1 MTTATSYSK
10 EKQSLFK
17 TMYIRELKRNW
28 VIGLLLFIGFVL
40 CEVIPEYQLCS
51 AISHAKRYNMEL
63 SSEFRFYSTNIGDR
77 GGYYV
82 TILMAVVLLMTT
94 WFFRYLHKRRATDFY
109 HSLPVTRREFYLSKM
124 AAGLTLSIV
133 PVVVA
138 GILLTLAYLIYGTWV
153 VSLGTRVIQIL
164 MRCVFLFA
172 GWSIAGAVAVS
183 VSTFIEMIG
192 YTGALLSAGC
202 MIPLTFVSYS
212 SFILYGYSS
221 GNSADVLLAFS
232 PLPILM
238 DACLKRTVST
248 SGIIITILWLLIGI
262 ALLYWGLKLYQKRE
276 SEFAGQWGRNIALG
290 KFAKIYG
297 GILIGFLFV
306 LMGGIEGEYTDF
318 ASKMFLLLR
327 AIAGMFVGYFIIE
340 IITAKGVRT
349 LKRAFPV
356 PAIASIGLT
365 LCLGILMSGGFGYE
379 NRVPK
384 VEQVE
389 SVELSLRDAIDSTR
403 IYKEDLSSLQ
413 KFDRIMYSNAVTLTN
428 PEAIEKV
435 INLHKFNVENRMTV
449 QNGIRS
455 SMSIYYKT
463 KSGVINRSYTFFPQ
477 EVADQIKALAT
488 DPEVLEKSH
497 GIYVTEPVHIEHIDV
512 TDVLGRKTESY
523 NLTDDKKQQLIE
535 AVRDDLQEVTPEQI
549 ADFKTNKNT
558 GGLTFVLK
566 DINESVKAGIEPMQL
581 AETFMIALRPS
592 YTRTMAL
599 LEEWNMLPEE
609 VSPELFTEMDICVIS
624 PDTHRSNFWK
634 AASASTFTGL
644 KNSYCYSIDDPELI
658 KKVYENASVSRDI
671 GEAANVVAFVFPSAK
686 VANAYEYTP
695 LYINNKTL
703 LEIMDGRPEKM
714 SYLLRG
720 DEYVAYQKQAVI
732 KNKKT
737 SQNHIIYLG
746 NSSSTSSAETSRN
759 KDTVREFMEQPNT
772 ISVGT
777 FFEQNM
783 PQFLE
788 GKSEAELKA
797 MYHTP
802 LEMLDGSPWLY
813 NSSLRGLIIMQDL

>member
-10 EKQSLFK
+10 ENQSLFK

-28 VIGLLLFIGFVL
+28 GIGLILFIGFVL
-40 CEVIPEYQLCS
+40 CEVIPEFQLCS
-51 AISHAKRYNMEL
+51 AISYAKQYNMEL
-63 SSEFRFYSTNIGDR
+63 PWEFRFYSSNIGDR

-82 TILMAVVLLMTT
+82 IILMAVVLLMTT

-133 PVVVA
+133 PVVAA
-138 GILLTLAYLIYGTWV
+138 GILATLAYPIYGTWV

-172 GWSIAGAVAVS
+172 GWSIAGIVAVS

-192 YTGALLSAGC
+192 YTGALLSVGC

-221 GNSADVLLAFS
+221 GNSAGILLVFS
-232 PLPILM
+232 PIPILE
-238 DACLKRTVST
+238 DACLRRTVST
-248 SGIIITILWLLIGI
+248 LGIIITVLWAVIGV
-262 ALLYWGLKLYQKRE
+262 ALLFWGLKLYQKRE

-297 GILIGFLFV
+297 GILVGFLFC
-306 LMGGIEGEYTDF
+306 LMGGREYTDF

-384 VEQVE
+384 VEQIE
-389 SVELSLRDAIDSTR
+389 SVELHLSDAIDSTR
-403 IYKEDLSSLQ
+403 IHERNLP
-413 KFDRIMYSNAVTLTN
+413 RIQEYGTAIYSDVVTLTS

-449 QNGIRS
+449 RNGIYS
-455 SMSIYYKT
+455 NMSIYYKT
-463 KSGVINRSYTFFPQ
+463 KSGVISRRYTFFPQ
-477 EVADQIKALAT
+477 EVADQIKALVT
-488 DPEVLEKSH
+488 DPELLEKSH
-497 GIYVTEPVHIEHIDV
+497 GIFVTEPVHIEHIDV
-512 TDVLGRKTESY
+512 TDVLGRKTQSY
-523 NLTDDKKQQLIE
+523 HLSDEQKQQLIE
-535 AVRDDLQEVTPEQI
+535 AVRGDLQEITPEQL

-558 GGLTFVLK
+558 GALTFVLK
-566 DINESVKAGIEPMQL
+566 DINVSIKAGVEPMQL
-581 AETFMIALRPS
+581 TSTFAIALRPS

-599 LEEWNMLPEE
+599 LKEWKMLPEKI
-609 VSPELFTEMDICVIS
+609 SPELFTEMDICVI
-624 PDTHRSNFWK
+624 PPETQRDNFWK
-634 AASASTFTGL
+634 VALPSSFTGL
-644 KNSYCYSIDDPELI
+644 ESKGCYSIDDPELI
-658 KKVYENASVSRDI
+658 KKVYENASVSKDI
-671 GEAANVVAFVFPSAK
+671 GEAANTVAFVYPSAE
-686 VANAYEYTP
+686 VANAYEYTT

-720 DEYVAYQKQAVI
+720 EEYVAYQKQVSTRH
-732 KNKKT
+732 KKT
-737 SQNHIIYLG
+737 PQNRISY
-746 NSSSTSSAETSRN
+746 SSTSTSSHYIGD
-759 KDTVREFMEQPNT
+759 KDSVKQFLEEPNT
-772 ISVGT
+772 ISVGK

-813 NSSLRGLIIMQDL
+813 SESYRGLSIAGDML

>member
-40 CEVIPEYQLCS
+40 CEVIPEFQLCS
-51 AISHAKRYNMEL
+51 AISHAKQYNMEL
-63 SSEFRFYSTNIGDR
+63 PWEYEFYSTNIGDR

-133 PVVVA
+133 PVVAA
-138 GILLTLAYLIYGTWV
+138 GILATLAYPIYGTWV

-172 GWSIAGAVAVS
+172 GWSIAGIVAVS

-202 MIPLTFVSYS
+202 MVPLTFVSYS
-212 SFILYGYSS
+212 AFILYGYSS
-221 GNSADVLLAFS
+221 GNSADILLAFS
-232 PLPILM
+232 PIPILE
-238 DACLKRTVST
+238 DACLRRRVST
-248 SGIIITILWLLIGI
+248 LGIIITVLWAVIGV
-262 ALLYWGLKLYQKRE
+262 ALLFWGLKLYQKRE

-297 GILIGFLFV
+297 GILVGLLFV
-306 LMGGIEGEYTDF
+306 MMGGLEGEYTDF

-340 IITAKGVRT
+340 IITAKGIRT

-389 SVELSLRDAIDSTR
+389 SIDLYLRDTIYSTR
-403 IYKEDLSSLQ
+403 INEEGLTQMKEYGG
-413 KFDRIMYSNAVTLTN
+413 IMYSNMVTLTS

-449 QNGIRS
+449 QNGIYS
-455 SMSIYYKT
+455 NMSINYKT
-463 KSGVINRSYTFFPQ
+463 KSGVISRRYTFFPQ

-488 DPEVLEKSH
+488 DPELLEKSH

-523 NLTDDKKQQLIE
+523 NLSDDKKQQLIE

-549 ADFKTNKNT
+549 ADFKTNKNM
-558 GGLTFVLK
+558 GALTFVLK
-566 DINESVKAGIEPMQL
+566 DIKESIKSGVEPMQL
-581 AETFMIALRPS
+581 SKTFMIALRPS

-599 LEEWNMLPEE
+599 LEEWKMLPEKI
-609 VSPELFTEMDICVIS
+609 SPELFTEMDICVI
-624 PDTHRSNFWK
+624 PPEHQLNNFWK
-634 AASASTFTGL
+634 VATASTFTGL
-644 KNSYCYSIDDPELI
+644 KDSGCYSIDDPELI
-658 KKVYENASVSRDI
+658 KKVYENASVSKDI
-671 GEAANVVAFVFPSAK
+671 GEAANTVAFVYPSAK
-686 VANAYEYTP
+686 VANAYEYTT

-720 DEYVAYQKQAVI
+720 DEYVAYQKQVSTRH
-732 KNKKT
+732 KKT
-737 SQNHIIYLG
+737 PQNRISY
-746 NSSSTSSAETSRN
+746 SSTSTSSHYIGD
-759 KDTVREFMEQPNT
+759 KDSVKQFLEEPDT

-802 LEMLDGSPWLY
+802 LEKLDGSSWLY
-813 NSSLRGLIIMQDL
+813 SEAYSGLYIQEDR

>member
-63 SSEFRFYSTNIGDR
+63 SSEFRFYSSNIGDR

-138 GILLTLAYLIYGTWV
+138 GILATLAYPIYGTWV

-192 YTGALLSAGC
+192 YTGAVLSAGC
-202 MIPLTFVSYS
+202 MIPLILISYCD
-212 SFILYGYSS
+212 FILYGYSS
-221 GNSADVLLAFS
+221 NESSDMLLAFS
-232 PLPILM
+232 PIPIFM
-238 DACLKRTVST
+238 DACLTRKVST

-297 GILIGFLFV
+297 GILVGILFV
-306 LMGGIEGEYTDF
+306 LMGGIEGKYTDF

-340 IITAKGVRT
+340 IITAKGIRT

-389 SVELSLRDAIDSTR
+389 SVELYLRDAIYSTR
-403 IYKEDLSSLQ
+403 INEEGLTQMKEYGGIT
-413 KFDRIMYSNAVTLTN
+413 FSNMVTLTS

-449 QNGIRS
+449 QNGIYS
-455 SMSIYYKT
+455 NMSINYKT
-463 KSGVINRSYTFFPQ
+463 KSGVISRRYTFFPQ

-488 DPEVLEKSH
+488 DPELLEKSH

-523 NLTDDKKQQLIE
+523 NLSDDKKQQLIE

-558 GGLTFVLK
+558 GGLMFVLK
-566 DINESVKAGIEPMQL
+566 DINESIKAGIEPMQL

-609 VSPELFTEMDICVIS
+609 VSPELFTEMDICVI
-624 PDTHRSNFWK
+624 PPEHQRDNFWK
-634 AASASTFTGL
+634 AATASTFTGL
-644 KNSYCYSIDDPELI
+644 KDRGCYSIDDPELI
-658 KKVYENASVSRDI
+658 KKVYENASVSKDI
-671 GEAANVVAFVFPSAK
+671 GEAANTVAFVYPSAK
-686 VANAYEYTP
+686 VANAYEYTT

-720 DEYVAYQKQAVI
+720 EEYVAYQKQAVK

-737 SQNHIIYLG
+737 SQNHISYLG
-746 NSSSTSSAETSRN
+746 NSSSTSTTEFSRN
-759 KDTVREFMEQPNT
+759 KDTAIQFLERQDT

-802 LEMLDGSPWLY
+802 LEKLDGSSWLY
-813 NSSLRGLIIMQDL
+813 SEAYSGLYIQEDR

>member
-28 VIGLLLFIGFVL
+28 VIGFILFIGFVL
-40 CEVIPEYQLCS
+40 CEVIPEFQLCS

-63 SSEFRFYSTNIGDR
+63 PWEYEFYSTNIGDR

-82 TILMAVVLLMTT
+82 IILMAVVLLITT

-133 PVVVA
+133 PVVAA
-138 GILLTLAYLIYGTWV
+138 GILATLAYPIYGTWV

-172 GWSIAGAVAVS
+172 GWSIAGIVAVS

-192 YTGALLSAGC
+192 YTGAVLSAGC
-202 MIPLTFVSYS
+202 MIPLILISYCD
-212 SFILYGYSS
+212 FILYGYSTNES
-221 GNSADVLLAFS
+221 SDMLLAFS
-232 PLPILM
+232 PIPIFM
-238 DACLKRTVST
+238 DACLTRKVST

-297 GILIGFLFV
+297 GILIGILFV

-318 ASKMFLLLR
+318 ASKMFLLVR

-379 NRVPK
+379 NRVPE

-389 SVELSLRDAIDSTR
+389 SVELYLRDAIDSTR
-403 IYKEDLSSLQ
+403 IHEENLPRVLEYGTA
-413 KFDRIMYSNAVTLTN
+413 IYSDMVTLTS

-435 INLHKFNVENRMTV
+435 IDLHKFNVENRMTV
-449 QNGIRS
+449 QNGIYS
-455 SMSIYYKT
+455 NMSIDYKT
-463 KSGVINRSYTFFPQ
+463 KSGVISRSYTFFPQ

-488 DPEVLEKSH
+488 DPELLEKSH

-523 NLTDDKKQQLIE
+523 NLSDDKKQQLIE
-535 AVRDDLQEVTPEQI
+535 AVRGDLQEVTPEQLV
-549 ADFKTNKNT
+549 DFKTNKNT
-558 GGLTFVLK
+558 GVLTFVLK
-566 DINESVKAGIEPMQL
+566 DIKESIKAGIEPKQL
-581 AETFMIALRPS
+581 AATFMIALRPS

-609 VSPELFTEMDICVIS
+609 ISPELFTEMDICVI
-624 PDTHRSNFWK
+624 PPEHQFTNFWK
-634 AASASTFTGL
+634 VALPSSFTGL
-644 KNSYCYSIDDPELI
+644 ESKGCYSIDDPELI
-658 KKVYENASVSRDI
+658 KKVYENASVSKDI
-671 GEAANVVAFVFPSAK
+671 GEAANTVAFVYPSAE
-686 VANAYEYTP
+686 VANAYEYTT
-695 LYINNKTL
+695 LYVNNKTL
-703 LEIMDGRPEKM
+703 LEIMDGRPEKI

-720 DEYVAYQKQAVI
+720 DEYVAYQKQAVTRH
-732 KNKKT
+732 KKT
-737 SQNHIIYLG
+737 PQNRISY
-746 NSSSTSSAETSRN
+746 SSTSTNSLYIGD
-759 KDTVREFMEQPNT
+759 KDSVKQFLEEPDT

-777 FFEQNM
+777 FFEKNM

-788 GKSEAELKA
+788 GKSEVELKA

-802 LEMLDGSPWLY
+802 LEKLDGSSWLY
-813 NSSLRGLIIMQDL
+813 SGAYSGLY